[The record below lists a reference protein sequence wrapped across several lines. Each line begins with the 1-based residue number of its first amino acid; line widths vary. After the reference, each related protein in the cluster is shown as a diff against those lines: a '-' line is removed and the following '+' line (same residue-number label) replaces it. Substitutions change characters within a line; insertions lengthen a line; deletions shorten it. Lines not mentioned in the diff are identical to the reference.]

1 MGGMLYAIA
10 EYSDLE
16 VPVNI
21 YDDVT
26 QTAALLT
33 ALVGDDAF
41 ARDGGDYVWKLDQA
55 AMDTLAEALG
65 ASSVTFPGSM
75 EMTLHADGSSE
86 FALELTVDEAPL
98 ALTMTMSGT
107 STATDSA
114 LQGRVQ
120 VKNVCDVTFQ
130 GTAAV
135 QAGQTAPFSAPP
147 ADVVIVDMGAAPLV
161 MSPAA

>member
-1 MGGMLYAIA
+1 MSQKTKTAEILCVGTELLMGNTVNTNATAIA
-10 EYSDLE
+10 RGLAE
-16 VPVNI
+16 VGLNLYHQGV
-21 YDDVT
+21 
-26 QTAALLT
+26 
-33 ALVGDDAF
+33 VGDNPQ
-41 ARDGGDYVWKLDQA
+41 R
-55 AMDTLAEALG
+55 LAEALG

-114 LQGRVQ
+114 LQCRVQ

-130 GTAAV
+130 AAAAV

-147 ADVVIVDMGAAPLV
+147 ADAVIVDMGAAPLV